1 MTPMTSPTLRARLD
15 AAARFDAE
23 YGASLSNHLPMTL
36 TALARLGADDER
48 LAEFVAH
55 YVPRLHDAPPT
66 EPWSAGD
73 PWREWLGDP
82 RAWPTYRALFRDWL
96 AYEDAEPM
104 LAQVLPVL
112 MQGVGATAFH
122 GLIRAA
128 YALAAQ
134 HAGEL
139 ADALAYWAC
148 RWFRCGASAG
158 VGDVADPARVLVLL
172 EAVEVPERPLI
183 SQSMALAAA
192 DPRVASALARL
203 HVDRH
208 TTLPRLA
215 QLAAE
220 RYAAQGGF
228 TTLHLVTSAQALH
241 ALLRFIDTDD
251 QRAALANY
259 ALAYGA
265 AWATLGPTSASPAAP
280 LELLPWPELVA
291 RAVESDDEHVIK
303 LVDSCREQERSYG
316 GAVWA
321 RAASRVVAQGV

>member
-1 MTPMTSPTLRARLD
+1 MHSLRDHLTAG
-15 AAARFDAE
+15 ARFDAE
-23 YGASLSNHLPMTL
+23 YGASLSNHLPMAL

-48 LAEFVAH
+48 LATFSTH
-55 YVPRLHDAPPT
+55 YAPRLRDAPPI

-73 PWREWLGDP
+73 PWRDRLGDP

-96 AYEDAEPM
+96 SYEGAEPM

-112 MQGVGATAFH
+112 MQGVGAAAFH
-122 GLIRAA
+122 GAIRTAHG
-128 YALAAQ
+128 LAAQ
-134 HAGEL
+134 HSGEL

-148 RWFRCGASAG
+148 RWFRCGASVGA
-158 VGDVADPARVLVLL
+158 GDVADPADVLAPL
-172 EAVEVPERPLI
+172 EAIEVPEQPLI
-183 SQSMALAAA
+183 AQSMALAAA

-220 RYAAQGGF
+220 RDAAQGGF
-228 TTLHLVTSAQALH
+228 TTLHLVTSAHALRE
-241 ALLRFIDTDD
+241 LLRFIDADD
-251 QRAALANY
+251 QGDALANY

-265 AWATLGPTSASPAAP
+265 AWATLGPASASPAAA

-303 LVDSCREQERSYG
+303 LVDSCREQERAYG